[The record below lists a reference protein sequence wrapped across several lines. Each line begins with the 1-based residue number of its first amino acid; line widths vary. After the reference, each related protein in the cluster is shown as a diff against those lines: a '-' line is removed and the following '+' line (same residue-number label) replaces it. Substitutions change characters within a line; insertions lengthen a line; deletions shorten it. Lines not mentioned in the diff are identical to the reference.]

1 MTKNVLWVELG
12 FPSVTFLLKLNGS
25 CHSSEVEPNG
35 KSLAT
40 GIEFTLLHYY
50 HSVSTLLRKLKKGL
64 ISSHFLREWLIMAGS
79 QEYGKNS
86 SHYNRIQEAER
97 SECWR

>member
-1 MTKNVLWVELG
+1 MT
-12 FPSVTFLLKLNGS
+12 FMLKQNGS
-25 CHSSEVEPNG
+25 CHSLEVEPNG

-40 GIEFTLLHYY
+40 GIEFILMHYY
-50 HSVSTLLRKLKKGL
+50 HFVSTLLRKLKKGL

-79 QEYGKNS
+79 QEYGKNG

-97 SECWR
+97 SECWC